1 MRDRAARCVLGIPQK
16 RPQPCIHAALRTI
29 ARFHPVQQTRIQ
41 TAPRTV
47 GERSQLFRRRR
58 PAALLTEWRFSK
70 FHPSA
75 SQQRARPI
83 DKIST
88 QDETVRGGGVAF
100 EIQRRSR
107 RRVYCR
113 PKAVIHVREQRNV
126 PAKSGRCRALV
137 APRIQ
142 NPDGLELSRTCHR
155 VRAEHGA

>member
-83 DKIST
+83 DKISA
-88 QDETVRGGGVAF
+88 QDETLRGGGAAF
-100 EIQRRSR
+100 EISIDHGHGLLSAK
-107 RRVYCR
+107 RRVL
-113 PKAVIHVREQRNV
+113 
-126 PAKSGRCRALV
+126 S
-137 APRIQ
+137 
-142 NPDGLELSRTCHR
+142 DSRT
-155 VRAEHGA
+155 RAAQCPGKVWTLPSAGCSSNSKPRRAGIVTHLSQGAG